1 MSSLSESS
9 ETNHISN
16 KKQSMNVP
24 GSAVNGSHK
33 KSTKGILSV
42 LDSNGSQEPHQH
54 LPSSSPSAAAMIA
67 AASVASIVGSSPSSS
82 SLLPLHPRFSLNPSE
97 MAAVKQLISGYRESA
112 AFLLRSADELEQLL
126 LRQA

>member
-1 MSSLSESS
+1 M
-9 ETNHISN
+9 
-16 KKQSMNVP
+16 
-24 GSAVNGSHK
+24 
-33 KSTKGILSV
+33 
-42 LDSNGSQEPHQH
+42 DSNGSQESHHHH

>member
-1 MSSLSESS
+1 MS
-9 ETNHISN
+9 
-16 KKQSMNVP
+16 VP

-42 LDSNGSQEPHQH
+42 VDSNGSQESHHH